1 MYLISIDPRALQE
14 NPNKSRRSK
23 SSAQA
28 DAVLLASIKAVGIV
42 HPPVVSPAPDGG
54 NGFVIDAGH
63 RRVAQAIEAD
73 LAEILVL
80 VDDADHANGAIRSVV
95 ENIAREPLNPIDQ
108 WRAIERLVALGW
120 TEESIALALALPVRQ
135 IRKLRLLANI
145 LPAML
150 DQMARG
156 DMSNEQQ
163 LRTIAAASQEEQAEV
178 WKKYKPKKQDAQTAW
193 WDIARGL
200 TKTRMLAKDAS
211 FGDELATAYGI
222 VWQEDL
228 FAPADQDGRYTTDVQ
243 AFLGAQ
249 QEWLSNNLPKR
260 GAVIEVNDWGQPK
273 LPAKASQVYGK
284 SGKGDSTGWY
294 INPRD
299 GSVQSV
305 AYRLPETK
313 KKTAAGDSDADATQ
327 DTIEVRKA
335 RPDVSQKGLH
345 MVGDLRTDALHE
357 ALARAPI
364 EDDTLIALLIL
375 GFAGT
380 NVTIACGSSD
390 NPYGYANGRK
400 HAARLIGE
408 DGKLAFD
415 RDTLQQV
422 ARSLLVDVMSCR
434 RNRSDSGLS
443 ARIAGDAIGADAFL
457 PNMATEEFLAC
468 LSLGALEAAAEASGV
483 PVRIK
488 VKDTRAALVE
498 HFAEGSFIH
507 PASTIAPTAEE
518 VSAWAA
524 RFAPKGSDDDGSG
537 AEPSGDVEGDVPEE
551 AAADV
556 EMADE
561 PAEDGEEDEAAGF
574 REAAE

>member
-1 MYLISIDPRALQE
+1 MHLISIDPRALQE
-14 NPNKSRRSK
+14 NPNKARRSK

-42 HPPVVSPAPDGG
+42 QPPVVSPAPDGG

-73 LAEILVL
+73 LPEIVVL
-80 VDDADHANGAIRSVV
+80 VDDAGHADSAIRSVV
-95 ENIAREPLNPIDQ
+95 ENIAHEPLNPVDQ

-120 TEESIALALALPVRQ
+120 TEESIALALALAVRQ

-145 LPAML
+145 MAAML
-150 DQMARG
+150 DQMASG
-156 DMSNEQQ
+156 DMPNEQQ

-178 WKKYKPKKQDAQTAW
+178 WKKYKPKKQDPQTSW
-193 WDIARGL
+193 WDIARAL

-222 VWQEDL
+222 IWQEDL
-228 FAPADQDGRYTTDVQ
+228 FAPADQDGRYTTDVE

-249 QEWLSNNLPKR
+249 QEWLSSNLPKR

-284 SGKGDSTGWY
+284 PGKGDNTGWY

-313 KKTAAGDSDADATQ
+313 NKAAGGDN
-327 DTIEVRKA
+327 DTVTGHAIKA
-335 RPDVSQKGLH
+335 RPDVSQKGLD
-345 MVGDLRTDALHE
+345 MVGDLRTDALHQ

-364 EDDTLIALLIL
+364 EDHTLMALLIL

-380 NVTIACGSSD
+380 NVSIASGSSD
-390 NPYGYANGRK
+390 NPYGHANGHK

-408 DGKLAFD
+408 DGKLSFD

-443 ARIAGDAIGADAFL
+443 ARIAGDAIAADAFL
-457 PNMATEEFLAC
+457 PSMATEDFLSC
-468 LSLGALEAAAEASGV
+468 LSRGALEGVAEAAGV

-498 HFAEGSFIH
+498 HFADGSLLY
-507 PASTIAPTAEE
+507 PASTIAPAGDE
-518 VSAWAA
+518 VLAWAA
-524 RFAPKGSDDDGSG
+524 RFAP
-537 AEPSGDVEGDVPEE
+537 AEPDEDSAGETTGDDEGDVPEVT
-551 AAADV
+551 AADV
-556 EMADE
+556 EPDDE
-561 PAEDGEEDEAAGF
+561 QTEDGEEDERAGF